1 MRRLPVDPFQL
12 VISVEDMEVTLLDH
26 EGRTTPTGEIGEI
39 AVKSRY
45 LATGYWRQHART
57 IEAFKPALDDPAGR
71 IYCTGDL
78 GRFDEDGCLDYLG
91 RKDFQHKV
99 RGQSVN
105 LAEIEAECLRIDGI
119 REAVAVIRPNRDG
132 ENQIA
137 IFYTSS
143 NKKPLNLD
151 AARSHLRNR
160 LDSYSMPSLLIW
172 LDRLPLNTNGKV
184 DRRALPNPH
193 KTRLLAAAAVPP
205 SNDTERSLAAIWK
218 DVLGIEQ
225 IGVDDSFLE
234 LGGDSLQIMR
244 MLNRVRQLFERNVS
258 IAEFFISP
266 TVAALAR
273 ILHGNPLND
282 TRRDS

>member
-1 MRRLPVDPFQL
+1 
-12 VISVEDMEVTLLDH
+12 
-26 EGRTTPTGEIGEI
+26 
-39 AVKSRY
+39 
-45 LATGYWRQHART
+45 
-57 IEAFKPALDDPAGR
+57 
-71 IYCTGDL
+71 
-78 GRFDEDGCLDYLG
+78 
-91 RKDFQHKV
+91 
-99 RGQSVN
+99 
-105 LAEIEAECLRIDGI
+105 
-119 REAVAVIRPNRDG
+119 
-132 ENQIA
+132 
-137 IFYTSS
+137 
-143 NKKPLNLD
+143 
-151 AARSHLRNR
+151 
-160 LDSYSMPSLLIW
+160 MPSLLIW

-258 IAEFFISP
+258 IADFFISP
-266 TVAALAR
+266 TVAAMAR
-273 ILHGNPLND
+273 MLLGNPLND